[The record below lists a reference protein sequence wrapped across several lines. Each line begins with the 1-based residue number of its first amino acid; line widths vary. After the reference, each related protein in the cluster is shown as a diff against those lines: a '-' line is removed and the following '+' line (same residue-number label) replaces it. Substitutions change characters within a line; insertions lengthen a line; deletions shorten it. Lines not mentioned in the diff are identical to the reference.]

1 MTLSS
6 SRRHRIAKKLQAT
19 AIELAVRD
27 GLSNITTEAISCA
40 AGVSARTFFNYY
52 PYKEAALMGPSPD
65 YPEEATEIFVNG
77 RGDLLEDLELL
88 ITAHIS
94 RFLDEREMLGHLL
107 RLSESHPKLMALR
120 NNAVLARRGRMAEL
134 LLRRL
139 PDTDPRLIHILSS
152 AIIAATNDATQ
163 RWASGAAEDFV
174 QTALENLSLILP
186 AAQLLGQSE

>member
-6 SRRHRIAKKLQAT
+6 SRRHRIAKKIQAA
-19 AIELAVRD
+19 AIDLAVRD
-27 GLSNITTEAISCA
+27 GLNNITTEEISCA

-52 PYKEAALMGPSPD
+52 PYKEAALMGPPPD
-65 YPEEATEIFVNG
+65 YPEDATEAFVNSQ
-77 RGDLLEDLELL
+77 GDLLADLEVL

-107 RLSESHPKLMALR
+107 RLSETDPKLMALR
-120 NNAVLARRGRMAEL
+120 NNAMLNRRGRMAEL
-134 LLRRL
+134 LSRRL

-163 RWASGAAEDFV
+163 RWASGAADDFV

-186 AAQLLGQSE
+186 AAQMLGHKE

>member
-1 MTLSS
+1 MTLPSG
-6 SRRHRIAKKLQAT
+6 RRHRIAKKLQAA

-27 GLSNITTEAISCA
+27 GLNNITTEAISCA

-65 YPEEATEIFVNG
+65 YPEDATEIFVNSHG
-77 RGDLLEDLELL
+77 NLLEDLEIL

-107 RLSESHPKLMALR
+107 RLSETDPKLMALR
-120 NNAVLARRGRMAEL
+120 NNAMLARRGRMAEL
-134 LLRRL
+134 LSRRL

-163 RWASGAAEDFV
+163 RWASGAADDFV

-186 AAQLLGQSE
+186 AAQLLGQRE